1 MDRSQKEKIA
11 KLIVGID
18 DAIASSGGLAELL
31 GRMLAFGVSSFVG
44 ADIKTTSDKADK
56 VEED

>member
-1 MDRSQKEKIA
+1 MDRSTKEKIA
-11 KLIVGID
+11 RFIVGID

-31 GRMLAFGVSSFVG
+31 GRMLAFGVSTVVG

-56 VEED
+56 VEEV